1 MVIIIT
7 TGKEKRTQQKTTH
20 FNQSNKKA
28 HRVLQTNDKTRTAH
42 YSQQIG
48 RYMLRFTVHLICTVF
63 PLPLEVGVL
72 IFPPIEPEPL
82 RPNAFLLLLAATL
95 KPVDARRGE
104 GNFLIS
110 VLRTGDVGRGMA

>member
-1 MVIIIT
+1 MTTI
-7 TGKEKRTQQKTTH
+7 TGKKHNKKQLISTNQTQKSPSRFYKQNDKNRTTH
-20 FNQSNKKA
+20 NN
-28 HRVLQTNDKTRTAH
+28 
-42 YSQQIG
+42 QQID

-72 IFPPIEPEPL
+72 IFPPVEPEPL

-104 GNFLIS
+104 GRFLIS
-110 VLRTGDVGRGMA
+110 VLRRGDVGRGMA